1 MRSGRPDVVQLALLV
16 AAGPLFAVIGAA
28 MFPLSSLGA
37 DAARVSHVTVMGLL
51 GVVWAA
57 GFAVVP
63 LVLGAVASTTST
75 ATAFTLASLLCLPAL
90 VLLVTSVRRL
100 GAPRPCRRPS
110 GTRRGGAP
118 RRGSVRCV
126 SRTGGGTAG

>member
-1 MRSGRPDVVQLALLV
+1 MVIPVVLAFGPADAVQLALLV

-37 DAARVSHVTVMGLL
+37 DAAGVSHVTVMGLL

-63 LVLGAVASTTST
+63 LVLGAVAETTST

-90 VLLVTSVRRL
+90 VLLVISVRRL
-100 GAPRPCRRPS
+100 GALAAVHS
-110 GTRRGGAP
+110 A
-118 RRGSVRCV
+118 
-126 SRTGGGTAG
+126 A

>member
-1 MRSGRPDVVQLALLV
+1 
-16 AAGPLFAVIGAA
+16 

-37 DAARVSHVTVMGLL
+37 DAARVSHVTVIGLL

-75 ATAFTLASLLCLPAL
+75 ATAFTLASLLCLPGPGAAGGQRAPAGRRPRRRA
-90 VLLVTSVRRL
+90 RRL
-100 GAPRPCRRPS
+100 TTIYPVATHTTKMVVSPS
-110 GTRRGGAP
+110 WP
-118 RRGSVRCV
+118 SMP
-126 SRTGGGTAG
+126 

>member
-1 MRSGRPDVVQLALLV
+1 
-16 AAGPLFAVIGAA
+16 
-28 MFPLSSLGA
+28 
-37 DAARVSHVTVMGLL
+37 MGLL

-63 LVLGAVASTTST
+63 LVLGAVATATST

-100 GAPRPCRRPS
+100 GA
-110 GTRRGGAP
+110 AP
-118 RRGSVRCV
+118 AV
-126 SRTGGGTAG
+126 APAA